1 MRLPVLLIGST
12 TCEYLKLFTEQKEF
26 TFIPRHMTWTQAAR
40 ACLELD
46 AELALI
52 ENASEDDQVGNFL
65 CSAHMG
71 CKNWNLFGG
80 VWLGYYL
87 EQSGEYK
94 MRTSLGEYVEGEQYQ
109 NTDKTWTIPAYDYD
123 YDLVV
128 SDETNQTG

>member
-52 ENASEDDQVGNFL
+52 ENVSEDDQVGNFL